1 MAMILA
7 SQSPRRRQ
15 LLGQMG
21 FSFTVRPAKGEELPH
36 PELTP
41 AQLVE
46 ELARQ
51 KALEVSAEADADDV
65 VVAAD
70 TVVAIDGKVLGKPHD
85 KVHAAQ
91 MLSALSGR
99 EHTVYTGVAV
109 KRGETLLVEHEATQ
123 VRFRPLT
130 EREIDLYI
138 QTGEPMDKAGSYG
151 IQGYGALLV
160 EGIRGDYFNV
170 VGLPICRLGRMLA
183 QVGED
188 ALAQCAQKCAE
199 KER

>member
-1 MAMILA
+1 MTVILA
-7 SQSPRRRQ
+7 SQSPRRRE

-51 KALEVSAEADADDV
+51 KALEVSAEAEADDV

-70 TVVAIDGKVLGKPHD
+70 TVVAVDGTVLGKPRD
-85 KVHAAQ
+85 RAHAAE

-188 ALAQCAQKCAE
+188 TLAQCAQKCAE

>member
-7 SQSPRRRQ
+7 SQSPRRRE

-51 KALEVSAEADADDV
+51 KALEVSAEAASDDV
-65 VVAAD
+65 VMAAD
-70 TVVAIDGKVLGKPHD
+70 TVVAIDGVVLGKPRD
-85 KVHAAQ
+85 KAHAAE

>member
-7 SQSPRRRQ
+7 SQSPRRRE

-51 KALEVSAEADADDV
+51 KALEVSAEAASDDV

-70 TVVAIDGKVLGKPHD
+70 TVVAIDGVVLGKPHD

-130 EREIDLYI
+130 QREIDLYI

-151 IQGYGALLV
+151 IQGCGALLV